1 MLKPL
6 WLLLV
11 LCAISFPSF
20 AEEDFGAVPAAAG
33 EQKELPL
40 CSDGRL
46 TEQVIAKILKQFED
60 NPQPSMVERRHRQ
73 LLLRN
78 LKSFAE
84 IPAAGFNRAES
95 RSVADKLLMVKV
107 NNGLN
112 DGEVRLC
119 RSASGSRLTPVYLLL
134 YPENHQTIVDILNFL
149 PGAAANSEFFI
160 IYE

>member
-11 LCAISFPSF
+11 FCAISFPSL

-46 TEQVIAKILKQFED
+46 TEQVSAKILKHFED
-60 NPQPSMVERRHRQ
+60 NPQLSMVERRHRQ

-78 LKSFAE
+78 LQSFAE
-84 IPAAGFNRAES
+84 IPAAEFNRAES
-95 RSVADKLLMVKV
+95 RPVADKLLMIKV
-107 NNGLN
+107 NNGL
-112 DGEVRLC
+112 DDADIRLC
-119 RSASGSRLTPVYLLL
+119 RSASGGRLAPVYLLL
-134 YPENHQTIVDILNFL
+134 YPENHQTIIEILNFL
-149 PGAAANSEFFI
+149 PVSAAKTDFFI

>member
-11 LCAISFPSF
+11 FCVVSFPSL
-20 AEEDFGAVPAAAG
+20 AEEGFDAVPAVAG

-40 CSDGRL
+40 CSDGQL
-46 TEQVIAKILKQFED
+46 TEQVIAKILKHFED
-60 NPQPSMVERRHRQ
+60 NPQLSMIERRHRQ

-78 LKSFAE
+78 LQSFAE
-84 IPAAGFNRAES
+84 IPVAKFNRAEN
-95 RSVADKLLMVKV
+95 RQVADKLLMINV
-107 NNGLN
+107 NNGLDDAN
-112 DGEVRLC
+112 IRLC
-119 RSASGSRLTPVYLLL
+119 RSAADGRLTPVYLLL

-149 PGAAANSEFFI
+149 PISVANADFFI